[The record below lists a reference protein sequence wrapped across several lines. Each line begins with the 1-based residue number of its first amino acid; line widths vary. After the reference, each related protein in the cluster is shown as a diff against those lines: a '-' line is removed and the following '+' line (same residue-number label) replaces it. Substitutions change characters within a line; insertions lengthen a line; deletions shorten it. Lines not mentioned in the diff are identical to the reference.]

1 MIERI
6 RKALFAHRAG
16 TMQTRTPRQTR
27 IVKLAG
33 VDIYRVEVWKPRHWW
48 QSPSWVPMTRL
59 DDECREVPWEGTS
72 YLRAS
77 HVRDSFLR
85 EANEV
90 IARADS
96 AWVEVGEWD
105 GTWDK

>member
-6 RKALFAHRAG
+6 RKALFAHIIFNMNVAN
-16 TMQTRTPRQTR
+16 RTPRQTR

-48 QSPSWVPMTRL
+48 QSPSWVPMTIAHPLRAG
-59 DDECREVPWEGTS
+59 EYREMPWEGTS

-85 EANEV
+85 EADEV

-96 AWVEVGEWD
+96 AWVEVGE
-105 GTWDK
+105 

>member
-6 RKALFAHRAG
+6 RKALFAHIILN
-16 TMQTRTPRQTR
+16 TNVVIRTSRQTR

-48 QSPSWVPMTRL
+48 QSPSWVPVTRL
-59 DDECREVPWEGTS
+59 NDEYREVLWEGTS

-85 EANEV
+85 EADEV

-96 AWVEVGEWD
+96 AWVEVGE
-105 GTWDK
+105 